1 MTSWEDFKSSFF
13 IYTDDGK
20 LLNEFI
26 LSSVET
32 EDIDDLEMPRL
43 STVHFFVTSKKMRPF
58 TIQALKK
65 HGDIILRQGSLE
77 NGATQYLLSGEKSV
91 LIPTEGIDKL

>member
-32 EDIDDLEMPRL
+32 EDIDN
-43 STVHFFVTSKKMRPF
+43 
-58 TIQALKK
+58 LKCL
-65 HGDIILRQGSLE
+65 G
-77 NGATQYLLSGEKSV
+77 
-91 LIPTEGIDKL
+91 